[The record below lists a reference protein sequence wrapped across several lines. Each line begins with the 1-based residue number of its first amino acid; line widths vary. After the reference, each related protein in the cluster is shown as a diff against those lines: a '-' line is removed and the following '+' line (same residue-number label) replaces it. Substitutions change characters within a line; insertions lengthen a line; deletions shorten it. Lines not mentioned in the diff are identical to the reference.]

1 MTRHFVRKHSSENN
15 QCGQLVQNEGQN
27 VKNSEIFGHIV
38 KENRPFV
45 KNDGQD
51 VKNPEEINNN
61 TVTIELATLFQCE
74 KCNKILANSR
84 TLKYHS
90 NICKGVSNSLECHH
104 CHKVFNNYAS
114 KSKHLKKCIPPP
126 EPINEVIEEPIKYK
140 KTSIPQSLRKA
151 VWNTYIGR
159 EIGETKCPVCK
170 NSIIS
175 PFEFHCGHIVAE
187 IKGGKTCLENLR
199 PICKSCNS
207 SMKTFNLE
215 TYQKQF
221 FNNHIRE

>member
-1 MTRHFVRKHSSENN
+1 MGLFKCPTCNYITEKNSNMKRHRIKIHNYQETINIDES
-15 QCGQLVQNEGQN
+15 LN
-27 VKNSEIFGHIV
+27 VKNNEENIETDKFKCDKCDKQLSCKKTLNNHI
-38 KENRPFV
+38 K
-45 KNDGQD
+45 
-51 VKNPEEINNN
+51 
-61 TVTIELATLFQCE
+61 
-74 KCNKILANSR
+74 
-84 TLKYHS
+84 
-90 NICKGVSNSLECHH
+90 ICKGVKSALECHN
-104 CHKVFNNYAS
+104 CHEIFAS
-114 KSKHLKKCIPPP
+114 RQSKAYHLNKCTLPP
-126 EPINEVIEEPIKYK
+126 EPINEVIEESIKYK
-140 KTSIPQSLRKA
+140 KTPIPQSLRKA